1 MQNNILDNPIFEAIK
16 VSKNKWLPF
25 WKTKCYILKETG
37 KTVKKETIYFN
48 KDQLQGLIKQL
59 SEQVFSEAKPMEIAV
74 SRGNC
79 YMDIVFTED
88 NRFVAV
94 QLFEYVP
101 FAFQPVKELYLIKE
115 QPASNFLSYIKIC
128 KKIIK

>member
-16 VSKNKWLPF
+16 ISKNKCFPF

-48 KDQLQGLIKQL
+48 KDQLQGFIKQF
-59 SEQVFSEAKPMEIAV
+59 SEQVFSEAKPIEIVA

-88 NRFVAV
+88 NLFVAV

-101 FAFQPVKELYLIKE
+101 FVFQPVNGLYLIKE
-115 QPASNFLSYIKIC
+115 QSASDFLSYIKVC
-128 KKIIK
+128 KTMIK